1 MKQILCLSSESW
13 SNKLPGRTQ
22 QLVSRLRDAR
32 ILYFSPAKNW
42 RDVSFRRKG
51 QKVRPNVTAYTMP
64 PIPFPIPEAR
74 RLLFQMAWNRVGR
87 FVRETA
93 ERRHFSEP
101 LLWTTNPR
109 QIHLPIPACPPG
121 LPYPLPGAWDPASSR
136 TTAPRQRPS
145 LSVSA
150 DRPSVPQAL
159 PPASPGPFFDKNT
172 IWCPCHNIC
181 GLTEK

>member
-1 MKQILCLSSESW
+1 MKEILCLSGEPW
-13 SNKLPGRTQ
+13 SNRLPGRTQ

-109 QIHLPIPACPPG
+109 QIHLLDKLDYGALVYDCDRTWDELPPG
-121 LPYPLPGAWDPASSR
+121 WEGSLAQAADVVFAASPL
-136 TTAPRQRPS
+136 
-145 LSVSA
+145 LA
-150 DRPSVPQAL
+150 DRL
-159 PPASPGPFFDKNT
+159 SPLSL
-172 IWCPCHNIC
+172 IHI
-181 GLTEK
+181 

>member
-64 PIPFPIPEAR
+64 QIGRASCRE
-74 RLLFQMAWNRVGR
+74 RV
-87 FVRETA
+87 
-93 ERRHFSEP
+93 
-101 LLWTTNPR
+101 
-109 QIHLPIPACPPG
+109 
-121 LPYPLPGAWDPASSR
+121 
-136 TTAPRQRPS
+136 
-145 LSVSA
+145 
-150 DRPSVPQAL
+150 
-159 PPASPGPFFDKNT
+159 
-172 IWCPCHNIC
+172 
-181 GLTEK
+181 